1 MKKRRLFVI
10 PLLLLIIM
18 VTGCFKR
25 DSLEDIEI
33 VTTAYP
39 YEYITNVLYGEHSLV
54 TSIYPDGTDI
64 DTYKLSNKIIKDYSK
79 KELFIYNGLNNDKD
93 LARKLLDYNKNML
106 IIDATSGME
115 ITYCNEELWLN
126 PSNLLMIVQNIKNG
140 LNEYITNSYLKKEIE
155 TNYEQLKV
163 SLSELDADIKLTAEN
178 ASRKTIVVNNNSLKY
193 LEKYGFNVISLDDSN
208 INISDKTITEVNK
221 LIDNGEVTHL
231 FVLDKSKN
239 SKVFDNIVSETG
251 ISTYTFKKLD
261 NINDTERDNKEN
273 YITLM
278 NYNIELLRSE
288 LY

>member
-79 KELFIYNGLNNDKD
+79 KELFVYNGLNNDKD

-115 ITYCNEELWLN
+115 ITYGNEELWLN

-231 FVLDKSKN
+231 FVLDKTKN

-261 NINDTERDNKEN
+261 NINDIERDNKEN

>member
-115 ITYCNEELWLN
+115 ITYGNEELWLN

-231 FVLDKSKN
+231 FVLDKTKN

>member
-10 PLLLLIIM
+10 SLLLLIIM

-115 ITYCNEELWLN
+115 ITYGNEELWLN

-231 FVLDKSKN
+231 FVLDKTKN

-261 NINDTERDNKEN
+261 NINDIERDNKEN